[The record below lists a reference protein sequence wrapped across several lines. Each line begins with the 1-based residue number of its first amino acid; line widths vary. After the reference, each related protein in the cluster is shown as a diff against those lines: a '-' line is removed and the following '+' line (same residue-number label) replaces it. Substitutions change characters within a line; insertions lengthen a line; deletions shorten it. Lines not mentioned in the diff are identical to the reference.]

1 MTVVVASLIL
11 CSVKT
16 PTWLFA
22 KTGLCVQFIDTM
34 EANIMAKLNTV
45 ANVTI
50 TKVSPGSINVANSV
64 ASTGAEN
71 NMAKANQDA
80 FASLLGSPDGV
91 SCGAVTVS
99 NVTKTTSPNP
109 SEFSSRLHLASS
121 NLALLAQCNFNAR
134 LLQQVCFD
142 VLYFLTLAYYA
153 CRCLHVQLRIPCK
166 HNSQVSQ
173 CHCLGVCSNVCPLHV
188 KF

>member
-1 MTVVVASLIL
+1 
-11 CSVKT
+11 
-16 PTWLFA
+16 
-22 KTGLCVQFIDTM
+22 M

-50 TKVSPGSINVANSV
+50 TKMSPGSINVANSI
-64 ASTGAEN
+64 ALTEADN

-80 FASLLGSPDGV
+80 FARLLGSPDGV
-91 SCGAVTVS
+91 SSIYGTTFGAVTVS

-121 NLALLAQCNFNAR
+121 NLALLAQCNLNAR

-142 VLYFLTLAYYA
+142 VLYFLTLAYYT
-153 CRCLHVQLRIPCK
+153 CRCLHV
-166 HNSQVSQ
+166 
-173 CHCLGVCSNVCPLHV
+173 
-188 KF
+188 